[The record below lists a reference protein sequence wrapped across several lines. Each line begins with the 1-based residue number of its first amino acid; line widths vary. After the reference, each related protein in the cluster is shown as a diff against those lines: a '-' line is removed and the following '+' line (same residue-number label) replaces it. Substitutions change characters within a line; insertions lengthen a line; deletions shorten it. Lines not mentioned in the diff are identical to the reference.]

1 MVGDIVLAL
10 IIFFWVIPGIL
21 GILGWLALVI
31 ALPKAKNL
39 PPTKNV

>member
-1 MVGDIVLAL
+1 MLLDL
-10 IIFFWVIPGIL
+10 ILFFWVIPAIL